1 MYTFLCLHFYLWDI
15 LLGDIWLPNE
25 TIQNKFYTFIQRFN
39 QSKSWKRYEMFISS
53 VVQKIK
59 RRWPLAH
66 TGTLCIYMSCKWLIC
81 CLYFFAANI
90 KLAQTADAD
99 NEEEAVIVNMQE
111 PVKLTFS
118 CRYLN
123 CFVKAGPLCNQVQLS
138 MSDDVPLVCE
148 YKIGDIG
155 HIRYYLA
162 PKIDDEE
169 EN

>member
-1 MYTFLCLHFYLWDI
+1 MYLYTDLIKVEVENTMMFINNVIQNICNKADRNINLHRDI
-15 LLGDIWLPNE
+15 LY
-25 TIQNKFYTFIQRFN
+25 IQLN
-39 QSKSWKRYEMFISS
+39 
-53 VVQKIK
+53 
-59 RRWPLAH
+59 
-66 TGTLCIYMSCKWLIC
+66 KWLTSC
-81 CLYFFAANI
+81 FYFFAANI

-99 NEEEAVIVNMQE
+99 NEEEAVTVNMQE

>member
-1 MYTFLCLHFYLWDI
+1 MKFFYNIYNYRNICTYIINCYTYCF
-15 LLGDIWLPNE
+15 
-25 TIQNKFYTFIQRFN
+25 
-39 QSKSWKRYEMFISS
+39 
-53 VVQKIK
+53 
-59 RRWPLAH
+59 
-66 TGTLCIYMSCKWLIC
+66 
-81 CLYFFAANI
+81 YFFAANI
-90 KLAQTADAD
+90 KLAQTVDAD
-99 NEEEAVIVNMQE
+99 NEDEAVIINMQE

-123 CFVKAGPLCNQVQLS
+123 SFVKAGPLCNQVQLS

>member
-1 MYTFLCLHFYLWDI
+1 MIQFIHIALFY
-15 LLGDIWLPNE
+15 
-25 TIQNKFYTFIQRFN
+25 
-39 QSKSWKRYEMFISS
+39 S
-53 VVQKIK
+53 
-59 RRWPLAH
+59 
-66 TGTLCIYMSCKWLIC
+66 
-81 CLYFFAANI
+81 FAANI

-99 NEEEAVIVNMQE
+99 NEEDAVIVNMQE

>member
-1 MYTFLCLHFYLWDI
+1 MKNRPYMY
-15 LLGDIWLPNE
+15 
-25 TIQNKFYTFIQRFN
+25 
-39 QSKSWKRYEMFISS
+39 
-53 VVQKIK
+53 
-59 RRWPLAH
+59 
-66 TGTLCIYMSCKWLIC
+66 LCICLLIFVHLKEIILPVVKFIKIQMNYEKYILHNVEINLYNEYCYKLHSCKL
-81 CLYFFAANI
+81 FFSATV

-99 NEEEAVIVNMQE
+99 NEEEAVVVNMQE

-123 CFVKAGPLCNQVQLS
+123 CFIKAGPLCAQVQLS
-138 MSDDVPLVCE
+138 MSNDVPLVCE

-162 PKIDDEE
+162 PKIDDDE

>member
-1 MYTFLCLHFYLWDI
+1 MIYLIHVTF
-15 LLGDIWLPNE
+15 
-25 TIQNKFYTFIQRFN
+25 
-39 QSKSWKRYEMFISS
+39 
-53 VVQKIK
+53 
-59 RRWPLAH
+59 
-66 TGTLCIYMSCKWLIC
+66 
-81 CLYFFAANI
+81 FFFTANV